1 MARFT
6 TTDGV
11 GIAYRT
17 WGDDADRAAG
27 PPVLLHHGFIADAR
41 LNWVLPGV
49 VDALVTAGRRVVA
62 HDARGHGRS
71 DTPHDPALY
80 GEARM
85 ARDVSELADHLGLDA
100 FDLVGYSMGGVTATI
115 TATQEARV
123 RRLVIGGIGSAI
135 VELGG
140 VDTRVMDRDALA
152 DVLEGGDPT
161 RTDDPGVAAFVGFVD
176 AVGGDRLALA
186 AQARSVHRTLIA
198 LDRITAPTLLLVGAD
213 DPLASRPEVLAA
225 AIADCRVQV
234 VPGDHMGALSDAGF
248 TPALVAHLSQPVT
261 DAGRHDG

>member
-1 MARFT
+1 MLRFT

-17 WGDDADRAAG
+17 WGEETGG
-27 PPVLLHHGFIADAR
+27 PPVLLHHGFIANAQ
-41 LNWVLPGV
+41 LNWVVPGV
-49 VDALVTAGRRVVA
+49 VDALVAAGRRVVA

-85 ARDVSELADHLGLDA
+85 AADVTELADHLGLDA

-115 TATQEARV
+115 TATQEPRV

-152 DVLEGGDPT
+152 DVLEADPADPDGPEVTDPT
-161 RTDDPGVAAFVGFVD
+161 IAAFRGFVE

-186 AQARSVHRTLIA
+186 AQARSVHRSPIA

-213 DPLASRPEVLAA
+213 DHLASRPEVLAA
-225 AIADCRVQV
+225 AIADCRVEV
-234 VPGDHMGALSDAGF
+234 VPGDHMGALVDPAF
-248 TPALVAHLSQPVT
+248 TPALVAHL
-261 DAGRHDG
+261 AG

>member
-1 MARFT
+1 MERFT
-6 TTDGV
+6 TSDGI

-17 WGDDADRAAG
+17 WPADGDL
-27 PPVLLHHGFIADAR
+27 PPVLLHHGFIANAQ
-41 LNWVLPGV
+41 LNWVLTGV
-49 VDALVTAGRRVVA
+49 VDALVAAGRSVVA

-85 ARDVSELADHLGLDA
+85 ARDVAELADHLGLGR

-115 TATQEARV
+115 TATQEPRV
-123 RRLVIGGIGSAI
+123 RRLVIGGIGCA
-135 VELGG
+135 VAELGG

-152 DVLEGGDPT
+152 DVLEA
-161 RTDDPGVAAFVGFVD
+161 DDDRPVEDETIAAFRGFVE

-186 AQARSVHRTLIA
+186 AQARSVHREPIP

-213 DPLASRPEVLAA
+213 DHLATRPEVLAA
-225 AIADCRVQV
+225 AIPDCRVEV
-234 VPGDHMGALSDAGF
+234 VPGDHMGALMDPGF
-248 TPALVAHLSQPVT
+248 TPALVAHL
-261 DAGRHDG
+261 AG

>member
-6 TTDGV
+6 TSDGI

-17 WGDDADRAAG
+17 WGDDADPAAG
-27 PPVLLHHGFIADAR
+27 PPVLLHHGFIANSQ

-49 VDALVTAGRRVVA
+49 VDALVAAGRRVVA

-85 ARDVSELADHLGLDA
+85 ARDVGELADHLGLTA
-100 FDLVGYSMGGVTATI
+100 FDLVGYSMGGVAATI
-115 TATQEARV
+115 TATQEPRV
-123 RRLVIGGIGSAI
+123 RRLVIGGVGSAV
-135 VELGG
+135 VECGG

-152 DVLEGGDPT
+152 DVLEQ
-161 RTDDPGVAAFVGFVD
+161 DDPGPLADPTIAAFRGFVD

-186 AQARSVHRTLIA
+186 AQARSVHRTPIA

-213 DPLASRPEVLAA
+213 DHLASRPEVLAA
-225 AIADCRVQV
+225 AIADCRVVV
-234 VPGDHMGALSDAGF
+234 VPGDHMGALADPGF
-248 TPALVAHLSQPVT
+248 TPTLVSHLSHPAT
-261 DAGRHDG
+261 EDGSGGP

>member
-1 MARFT
+1 MERFT
-6 TTDGV
+6 TSDGI

-17 WGDDADRAAG
+17 WGDDDAG
-27 PPVLLHHGFIADAR
+27 ATDLPPVLLHHGFIANAH

-49 VDALVTAGRRVVA
+49 VDALVAAGRRVVA

-71 DTPHDPALY
+71 DAPHDPSLY

-85 ARDVSELADHLGLDA
+85 AGDVSELADHLGLEA

-115 TATQEARV
+115 TATQEPRV

-152 DVLEGGDPT
+152 DVLEQ
-161 RTDDPGVAAFVGFVD
+161 DDPGAITDPTIAAFRGFVD

-186 AQARSVHRTLIA
+186 AQARSVHRQAIP

-213 DPLASRPEVLAA
+213 DDLAARPEVLAE
-225 AIADCRVQV
+225 AIADCRIHV
-234 VPGDHMGALSDAGF
+234 VPGDHMGALGDPGF
-248 TPALVAHLSQPVT
+248 TPALVAFLA
-261 DAGRHDG
+261 D

>member
-6 TTDGV
+6 TSDGI

-17 WGDDADRAAG
+17 WGDDADPAAG
-27 PPVLLHHGFIADAR
+27 PPVLLHHGFIANSQ

-49 VDALVTAGRRVVA
+49 VDALVAAGRRVVA

-85 ARDVSELADHLGLDA
+85 ARDIGELADHLGLTA
-100 FDLVGYSMGGVTATI
+100 FDLVGYSMGGVAATI
-115 TATQEARV
+115 TATQEPRV
-123 RRLVIGGIGSAI
+123 RRLVIGGVGSAV
-135 VELGG
+135 VECGG

-152 DVLEGGDPT
+152 DVLEQDEPGPLADPT
-161 RTDDPGVAAFVGFVD
+161 IAAFRGFVD

-186 AQARSVHRTLIA
+186 AQARSVHRTPIA

-213 DPLASRPEVLAA
+213 DHLASRPEVLAA
-225 AIADCRVQV
+225 AIADCRVVV
-234 VPGDHMGALSDAGF
+234 VPGDHMGALADPAF
-248 TPALVAHLSQPVT
+248 TPTLVSHLSHPAT
-261 DAGRHDG
+261 EDGSGGP

>member
-1 MARFT
+1 MRFT

-17 WGDDADRAAG
+17 WNDEADG
-27 PPVLLHHGFIADAR
+27 PPVLLHHGFIADSQ
-41 LNWVLPGV
+41 LNWVHTGV
-49 VDALVTAGRRVVA
+49 VDALVAAGRRVVA

-71 DTPHDPALY
+71 DTPHDRSLY

-85 ARDVSELADHLGLDA
+85 AADVAELADHLGLGP
-100 FDLVGYSMGGVTATI
+100 FDLAGYSMGGVTATI
-115 TATQEARV
+115 TATQEPRV
-123 RRLVIGGIGSAI
+123 RRLVIGGIGLAI

-152 DVLEGGDPT
+152 DVLEADGDVAVTDPT
-161 RTDDPGVAAFVGFVD
+161 IAAFRGFVD

-186 AQARSVHRTLIA
+186 AQARSVHRSPIP

-213 DPLASRPEVLAA
+213 DHLASRPEVLAA
-225 AIADCRVQV
+225 AIPDCRIAV
-234 VPGDHMGALSDAGF
+234 VPGDHMGALADPGF
-248 TPALVAHLSQPVT
+248 VPALVAHL
-261 DAGRHDG
+261 AG

>member
-1 MARFT
+1 MEHFT

-17 WGDDADRAAG
+17 WGEAGDR
-27 PPVLLHHGFIADAR
+27 PPVLLHHGFIADAH

-49 VDALVTAGRRVVA
+49 VDALTAAGRAVVA

-71 DTPHDPALY
+71 DTPHDPGLY

-85 ARDVSELADHLGLDA
+85 AQDVSELADHLGLAA
-100 FDLVGYSMGGVTATI
+100 FDLVGYSMGGVAATI
-115 TATQEARV
+115 TAAQDARV

-152 DVLEGGDPT
+152 DVLEQ
-161 RTDDPGVAAFVGFVD
+161 DDPGAVTDPTIAAFRGFVD

-186 AQARSVHRTLIA
+186 AQARSVHRSPIA

-213 DPLASRPEVLAA
+213 DHLATRPEVLAA
-225 AIADCRVQV
+225 AMGDCRVEV
-234 VPGDHMGALSDAGF
+234 VPGDHMGALMD
-248 TPALVAHLSQPVT
+248 PAFVPAIISHL
-261 DAGRHDG
+261 A

>member
-1 MARFT
+1 MRFT
-6 TTDGV
+6 TSDGI

-17 WGDDADRAAG
+17 WGSGDG
-27 PPVLLHHGFIADAR
+27 LPPVLLHHGFIANAE
-41 LNWVLPGV
+41 LNWVLTGV
-49 VDALVTAGRRVVA
+49 VDALVAAGRSVVA

-85 ARDVSELADHLGLDA
+85 ASDVTELADHLGLTA

-115 TATQEARV
+115 TATQEPRV
-123 RRLVIGGIGSAI
+123 RRLVIGGIGCAV

-152 DVLEGGDPT
+152 DVLEQDE
-161 RTDDPGVAAFVGFVD
+161 PGPQQDETISAFRGFVD

-186 AQARSVHRTLIA
+186 AQARSVHRQPIP
-198 LDRITAPTLLLVGAD
+198 LDRITAPTLVLVGAD
-213 DPLASRPEVLAA
+213 DHLATRPEVLAA
-225 AIADCRVQV
+225 AIGDCRVEV
-234 VPGDHMGALSDAGF
+234 VPGDHMGALMDPAF
-248 TPALVAHLSQPVT
+248 TPALIAHLAT
-261 DAGRHDG
+261 